1 MPNKESSDAVTAEI
15 LCNNL
20 LRSFSVQAWK
30 KIEETKKKA
39 VEIMQV
45 RQRNKE
51 TKSFKSEFTAQREAE
66 DRERAERNAANRD
79 NQKAAVRFNKE
90 THVNRN
96 VDEAERLKQER
107 QQH

>member
-1 MPNKESSDAVTAEI
+1 

-20 LRSFSVQAWK
+20 ERYLSVQAWK

-51 TKSFKSEFTAQREAE
+51 SKSFKSDFTA
-66 DRERAERNAANRD
+66 
-79 NQKAAVRFNKE
+79 
-90 THVNRN
+90 
-96 VDEAERLKQER
+96 
-107 QQH
+107 